1 MVQSYCCPP
10 LQPPTPNHQQHH
22 DVLHILYD
30 PSPSSSSATMPTSL
44 SHVFPLHMLFVIVR
58 VGLLLVCLY
67 YFLLTFLA
75 QFNLQTNFLLF
86 RRSAKGNSFTNIL
99 YTTAS
104 TSCVVWCFS
113 FAFVLCII
121 LMKTCI
127 SFKFN
132 TFLNNS
138 PTHFKLWSI
147 PS

>member
-1 MVQSYCCPP
+1 MVQSYSCPP

-22 DVLHILYD
+22 DVLHISCD
-30 PSPSSSSATMPTSL
+30 RSSSATIPTSL
-44 SHVFPLHMLFVIVR
+44 SHVFQLHMLFVNVR

-86 RRSAKGNSFTNIL
+86 RRSEEANSFTNIL

-104 TSCVVWCFS
+104 TSSVVWCFS
-113 FAFVLCII
+113 FAFVLYII

-132 TFLNNS
+132 TFLNHS
-138 PTHFKLWSI
+138 PTHYELWSI
-147 PS
+147 PT